1 MYRRWDIDASEQL
14 PSYMKLSYR
23 ALVQVYNETEKE
35 LENLGNKMTYR
46 VKYSINE
53 VIKELLLNDENIVK
67 IKSLLLFFR

>member
-23 ALVQVYNETEKE
+23 ALVQVYTEAERE
-35 LENLGNKMTYR
+35 LENLGNKMTFR